1 MRVVLNALYVI
12 KANIRVLM
20 DQHNAKTA
28 LQDHTQTVM
37 EEQNASSVMW
47 AAFAITLNALNV
59 AVVKEVNIKILQE
72 QLAVPN
78 VQ

>member
-28 LQDHTQTVM
+28 LQVRDVSYSSCNDDLLFKDHTQTVM

-47 AAFAITLNALNV
+47 AAFASNYNCY
-59 AVVKEVNIKILQE
+59 
-72 QLAVPN
+72 
-78 VQ
+78 